1 MPSSTSGGAVNNKL
15 PPPIPEKPKDFVRR
29 STMPAQ
35 LPAQITNAPSPAK
48 VENHNV
54 RAGTP
59 TRTPP
64 ESSPAKASP
73 ADVTPLAIPQ
83 RAVSLD
89 EIVTH
94 EDPLPLYAEL
104 EKIGQGASGAVFVAV
119 DTRTKQSVAIK
130 QMVVKQQ
137 VKKDVIVNEICIMKA
152 SKHPN
157 IINFIDSYLV
167 DGTLW
172 VCVKKKKNP
181 LAHQI
186 LIKRL

>member
-1 MPSSTSGGAVNNKL
+1 M
-15 PPPIPEKPKDFVRR
+15 R
-29 STMPAQ
+29 
-35 LPAQITNAPSPAK
+35 AP
-48 VENHNV
+48 
-54 RAGTP
+54 TP
-59 TRTPP
+59 TRPSPEPSKPP
-64 ESSPAKASP
+64 E
-73 ADVTPLAIPQ
+73 VTPLAIPQ

-94 EDPLPLYAEL
+94 EDPLPIYADL

-119 DTRTKQSVAIK
+119 DVRTKYHVAIK

-152 SKHPN
+152 SRHPN

-172 VCVKKKKNP
+172 VRIFARVLGARGRARALDVSASCASYSP
-181 LAHQI
+181 TRC
-186 LIKRL
+186 RL